1 MRRVSQPVLALV
13 PGDAAPIGPSAGL
26 VEGPDGGVVFVFG
39 LATFAF
45 GAGDQAARRLA
56 AVQLVATK
64 IASAGEVASAF
75 GISQATL
82 WRWVGSFSSGGVAGL
97 IRSHPGPKR
106 PSKLTDAVAARI
118 VELQTTGMTLLEIGA
133 QVGVSTATVRVA
145 LGRVGPRRPARE
157 DEGGADEHDDDDD
170 AAAEGDPAE
179 HDVAEL
185 VVLAPPQ
192 ARTADRRAARFGEL
206 AEAPVVITEGAQ
218 LPLVGLLLSL
228 PALEMT
234 GLLDVAAEVF
244 GPMAPGFYGLRATLL
259 TGVFMALLRE
269 PRAEGATRLS
279 PGDLGRLLGL
289 DRAPEVKT
297 LRRKL
302 AELAGLGM
310 GARLQAGLG
319 RHHALTRPDA
329 IGFLYIDGHVRVYT
343 GGRQLPKTHIARMR
357 IAGPATEETW
367 VGDAEGDPV
376 MVLTAAPSQSLAA
389 ELSRL
394 LPQLRELVGPHRR
407 VTVTFD
413 RGGYSP
419 AVFAEVIAAGF
430 DVLTYFKGTWARSDV
445 EAFTTTEFT
454 APDGTTH
461 IYELAERAI
470 ELGVPAKRPGGGT
483 GPGATTTE
491 ATPATTVKL
500 RLIVRRSPDG
510 HQTPMLTSRSDL
522 SAAEVAYRMGNR
534 WRQENYFKYA
544 REHFALDALDSYA
557 DHPDDLGRLVPN
569 PAKAR
574 AADAVVAAR
583 KDLAGANASL
593 ANALDDAGTR
603 AGRPGSGGKATV
615 APAVGRDL
623 AGAKADLAGAK
634 TASAGTPSHLPLS
647 VVRPGSRLLETER
660 KLLTH
665 AIRMSA
671 YNAES
676 ALARLLR
683 PHYARGEDEGRA
695 LLREAF
701 TLSGDLQVVGDTL
714 HVRLD
719 PASAP
724 RRSKAIAALCTEL
737 TATETAYPGTELTL
751 AYSVKGHPTDA

>member
-1 MRRVSQPVLALV
+1 MKRVIQPVLALV
-13 PGDAAPIGPSAGL
+13 PGDAVAIGPSAGL
-26 VEGPDGGVVFVFG
+26 VEGPGGGVVFVFG

-45 GAGDQAARRLA
+45 DRDDQAARRLA

-97 IRSHPGPKR
+97 VRSQPGPKR

-118 VELQTTGMTLLEIGA
+118 VELQASGMTLLEIGA

-145 LGRVGPRRPARE
+145 LGRVGSRRPTKAGEPAAGEPAAGE
-157 DEGGADEHDDDDD
+157 DDVGED
-170 AAAEGDPAE
+170 AAAD
-179 HDVAEL
+179 L
-185 VVLAPPQ
+185 VVLAPPL
-192 ARTADRRAARFGEL
+192 ARAAERRAARFGEL
-206 AEAPVVITEGAQ
+206 EEAPVVITEGAQ
-218 LPLVGLLLSL
+218 LPLLGLLLGL

-279 PGDLGRLLGL
+279 PADLGRLLGL

-302 AELAGLGM
+302 AELAGRSLGSQ
-310 GARLQAGLG
+310 LQAGLG
-319 RHHALTRPDA
+319 RHHAITRPDA

-394 LPQLRELVGPHRR
+394 LPELRALIGPGRR
-407 VTVTFD
+407 ATVAFD

-419 AVFAEVIAAGF
+419 AVFAEIVAAGF
-430 DVLTYFKGTWARSDV
+430 DVLTYYKGTWTRSDV
-445 EAFTTTEFT
+445 DAFTTTTHT
-454 APDGTTH
+454 APDGSTH
-461 IYELAERAI
+461 TYELAERAI
-470 ELGVPAKRPGGGT
+470 ALDVPAKRPVAAGGPT
-483 GPGATTTE
+483 AAAIE
-491 ATPATTVKL
+491 ATPATTVTL

-510 HQTPMLTSRSDL
+510 HQSPVLTSRTDL
-522 SAAEVAYRMGNR
+522 SPAEVAYRMSNR
-534 WRQENYFKYA
+534 WRQENYFRYA

-557 DHPDDLGRLVPN
+557 DHPDDMGRLVPN
-569 PAKAR
+569 PAKTR
-574 AADAVVAAR
+574 AVDAVAAAR
-583 KDLAGANASL
+583 KDLAGANAGL
-593 ANALDDAGTR
+593 ADALDDAAGL
-603 AGRPGSGGKATV
+603 AGRPGNGGRATV
-615 APAVGRDL
+615 APAAGRNL
-623 AGAKADLAGAK
+623 AEAKADLTRAK
-634 TASAGTPSHLPLS
+634 AASATTPSHLPLS
-647 VVRPGSRLLETER
+647 AVRPGSRLLETER

-683 PHYARGEDEGRA
+683 PHYARGDDEGRA

-701 TLSGDLQVVGDTL
+701 TLSGDLQIVGDTL

-724 RRSKAIAALCTEL
+724 RRSKALAALCAEL
-737 TATETAYPGTELTL
+737 TAAEARYPGTELTL
-751 AYSVKGHPTDA
+751 AYSVKGHPADA

>member
-1 MRRVSQPVLALV
+1 MSQPVLALV
-13 PGDAAPIGPSAGL
+13 PGGAIAIGPSAGL

-45 GAGDQAARRLA
+45 GAGDQAGRRMA

-64 IASAGEVASAF
+64 IAPAEEVASAF
-75 GISQATL
+75 GINPSTL
-82 WRWVGSFSSGGVAGL
+82 WRWVGSFNSDGVVGL
-97 IRSHPGPKR
+97 IRSPPGPKR
-106 PSKLTDAVAARI
+106 PSKLTEAMTARI
-118 VELQTTGMTLLEIGA
+118 VELKTTGMTLLEIA
-133 QVGVSTATVRVA
+133 AEVKVSTATVRVA
-145 LGRVGPRRPARE
+145 LGRVAPRRPSR
-157 DEGGADEHDDDDD
+157 DEADTNE
-170 AAAEGDPAE
+170 P
-179 HDVAEL
+179 DVAEPGASEL
-185 VVLAPPQ
+185 VVLAPPL

-206 AEAPVVITEGAQ
+206 DEAPVVITEGAH
-218 LPLVGLLLSL
+218 LPLLGLLLGL

-244 GPMAPGFYGLRATLL
+244 GPMAPGFYGLRATLM

-302 AELAGLGM
+302 AELARAGLG
-310 GARLQAGLG
+310 AQLQAGLG
-319 RHHALTRPDA
+319 RHHAVSRPEA

-343 GGRQLPKTHIARMR
+343 GTRQLPKTHIARMR

-394 LPQLRELVGPHRR
+394 LPELRALVGPDRR
-407 VTVTFD
+407 TTVTFD

-430 DVLTYFKGTWARSDV
+430 DVLTYFKGTWARSDID
-445 EAFTTTEFT
+445 AFTTTDYT
-454 APDGTTH
+454 APDGTIHT
-461 IYELAERAI
+461 YELAERPI
-470 ELGVPAKRPGGGT
+470 EMVVPAK
-483 GPGATTTE
+483 PGAGTNSTTTTAE
-491 ATPATTVKL
+491 ATASTIVL

-510 HQTPMLTSRSDL
+510 HQTPVLTSRSDL
-522 SAAEVAYRMGNR
+522 SAAEIAYRMANR

-557 DHPDDLGRLVPN
+557 DHADDMGRLVPN

-574 AADAVVAAR
+574 AVDAVVAAR
-583 KDLAGANASL
+583 KDLAGANAGL
-593 ANALDDAGTR
+593 ADALDVASAK
-603 AGRPGSGGKATV
+603 AGRAGSGGKAIV
-615 APAVGRDL
+615 APEAGRGL
-623 AGAKADLAGAK
+623 ARAKADLAEAK
-634 TASAGTPSHLPLS
+634 TASAATASHLPLS
-647 VVRPGSRLLETER
+647 AVRPGSRLLETER
-660 KLLTH
+660 KLVTH

-683 PHYARGEDEGRA
+683 PHYARGDDEGRA

-701 TLSGDLQVVGDTL
+701 TLPGDLQIIGDTL

-724 RRSKAIAALCTEL
+724 RRSKALAALCAEL
-737 TATETAYPGTELTL
+737 TETETRYPGTNLTL